1 VSALCLVL
9 AMSDNG
15 VIGSKGGIPWH
26 ISDDLRRFKTLTM
39 GKPILM
45 GRRTWQS
52 LPRRPLPGRTNI
64 VITRDRTF
72 VAVGALVAGSLEE
85 ALDKAQTD
93 DQEVMIVGGA
103 DIYRLALPLATRVYL
118 TEVHA
123 EFAGDVFLE
132 KFGPE
137 GWQEISRE
145 EGANKDGLRYSFVT
159 LERR

>member
-1 VSALCLVL
+1 VSAISIVL

-15 VIGSKGGIPWH
+15 VIGSRGAIPWR
-26 ISDDLRRFKTLTM
+26 IPNDLRRFKTLTM

-52 LPRRPLPGRTNI
+52 LPKRPLPGRTNV

-72 VAVGALVAGSLEE
+72 VAEGALLAGSLEE
-85 ALDKAQTD
+85 ALRKVEADA
-93 DQEVMIVGGA
+93 EAMIVGGA
-103 DIYRLALPLATRVYL
+103 DVYRSALPRADRVHL

-123 EFAGDVFLE
+123 AFAGDVFMD
-132 KFGPE
+132 KFDPAVWRE
-137 GWQEISRE
+137 TSRE
-145 EGANKDGLRYSFVT
+145 PQATRDGLRYSFVT